1 MFPSL
6 IETKRR
12 HLKGSILRAASLLLA
27 VFAFSAASASGSRE
41 QNIAAYITG
50 YGYWDNTPPG
60 SSTISHPRKH
70 RRAGGTGTFQD
81 PITIAVGHTLNGRRD
96 VLDMPAGTK
105 FYLRRL
111 KKYAIV
117 EDTCGDG
124 ATPQH
129 GPCHTGFRGHPW
141 LDLWVGGKHVD
152 AASSANCQDRI
163 TALQMIVVNPAP
175 HYEVYAGD
183 VIDSGCKVF

>member
-1 MFPSL
+1 MSQDF
-6 IETKRR
+6 IAVRRR
-12 HLKGSILRAASLLLA
+12 HLKTNALWVVSFLLA
-27 VFAFSAASASGSRE
+27 AFTFSAASAGGSRE
-41 QNIAAYITG
+41 QHVSAYITG

-70 RRAGGTGTFQD
+70 RRAGGTGTFKD
-81 PITIAVGHTLNGRRD
+81 PITIAVGHTINGRRD
-96 VLDMPAGTK
+96 VLDVPAGTK

-124 ATPQH
+124 ARPQD
-129 GPCHTGFRGHPW
+129 GPCHSGLRGNLW

-152 AASSANCQDRI
+152 AAASENCQRRI
-163 TALQMIVVNPAP
+163 TAMQMIIINPASG
-175 HYEVYAGD
+175 YEVYPGD